1 MAPAAAVI
9 AGAGNGHDSGLG
21 EPLLANGGEKVQSAE
36 DKYWAD
42 IDQPEAL
49 DEPGDLEGGRRR
61 RPLLFRNKRVKRTF
75 LYPYRFLILARLI
88 AIIVFFIWRVKNNTG
103 DVEWLWAL
111 SVAGDVWFGFSW
123 LLNQLPRL
131 NPIKSIPDLAA
142 LEHQYAA
149 NDDGELP
156 GVDVFINT
164 ANPVDEPVLCTMNS
178 VLSILAADYPAEK
191 LACYLSDD
199 AGALVHYEALAD
211 TARFA
216 ALWVPFCRKHR
227 VEPRAPER
235 YFESEPP
242 CAADGGGSPGEFVE
256 DHRRVRREYEEFR
269 TRIGAIFDTVRRR
282 CDTCNAAAGRSG
294 SGGGVKATWM
304 ADGTQWPGAWIDPVE
319 NHMKGHYA
327 SIIQVVLEHPSRTPQ
342 LGQPASMD
350 SPIDLSTTDSR
361 LPMLVYVAREKHPT
375 SYDHQKKAGA
385 MNVQLRVSAL
395 LTNAPFIINFDCDH
409 YINNPKALRAAM
421 CFMLDPR
428 EGDDT
433 AFVQFPQRF
442 DGVDPTD
449 RYCNHNRVFFDGT
462 MLALNGL
469 QGPSYLGTGCMFRR
483 VALYGAEPPRQRPRR
498 RAIGDDVTVVEA
510 AASRSSIFG
519 NSTPFLESV
528 QHAFDENH
536 GRPIMAPPQPLD
548 ESVVAE
554 LLDVMS
560 CAYEAGTSWGRNIG
574 WVYNIATED
583 VATGFRMHRQGW
595 LSRLCTLEPAAFR
608 GTAPINLAER
618 LLQITRWSGGSLE
631 MFFSHNNPLLPATG
645 GGGWLHPLQ
654 RVAYL
659 NMTIYPVTSIF
670 IVLYGLCPVMWL
682 LPEELYIQRPF
693 TRYVAYLA
701 VVILMIHAIGAFE
714 IKWAGMTWTDWWRN
728 EQFFFVGATSAYPAA
743 VLYMAIKLVTGRGIR
758 FRITSKQQA
767 AADGGDEFA
776 DLYVFRWVPLLIPT
790 AVVFAANVGAIG
802 VALGKVVVFNAV
814 WRSAQVRHAAL
825 GLLFN
830 VWVVALLHPFAL
842 AVLGRRGKRP
852 AILWVVLPVAFV
864 VVALAYAALHSLL
877 ASFVQF

>member
-1 MAPAAAVI
+1 MAPAAVI
-9 AGAGNGHDSGLG
+9 AGAGNGAHDSGLG
-21 EPLLANGGEKVQSAE
+21 EVLLANGGGEKVQSAE
-36 DKYWAD
+36 DDKYWAD

-49 DEPGDLEGGRRR
+49 EPGDLEGGHC
-61 RPLLFRNKRVKRTF
+61 RPLLFRNKRVKRTI

-88 AIIVFFIWRVKNNTG
+88 AIILFFIWRVKKNTA

-142 LEHQYAA
+142 LERHYG
-149 NDDGELP
+149 NDDGDLP

-227 VEPRAPER
+227 VERRAPER
-235 YFESEPP
+235 YFEFEPP
-242 CAADGGGSPGEFVE
+242 CAA
-256 DHRRVRREYEEFR
+256 
-269 TRIGAIFDTVRRR
+269 
-282 CDTCNAAAGRSG
+282 AAGGSG
-294 SGGGVKATWM
+294 SGRGVNATWM
-304 ADGTQWPGAWIDPVE
+304 ADGTQWPGAWIDPAK

-327 SIIQVVLEHPSRTPQ
+327 SIIQVVLEQPSRTPQ
-342 LGQPASMD
+342 LGQPGSID

-395 LTNAPFIINFDCDH
+395 LSNAPFVINFDCDH

-428 EGDDT
+428 EGQDT

-483 VALYGAEPPRQRPRR
+483 AALYGAEPPRLR
-498 RAIGDDVTVVEA
+498 RAGDVTIA
-510 AASRSSIFG
+510 AASSSIFG
-519 NSTPFLESV
+519 DSMPFLEAV
-528 QHAFDENH
+528 QLATDDENH
-536 GRPIMAPPQPLD
+536 DRPIVVTPPPPLD
-548 ESVVAE
+548 ESIVAE

-560 CAYEAGTSWGRNIG
+560 CAYEAGTSWGRGIG

-583 VATGFRMHRQGW
+583 VATGFRMHPARVALEAVHPGARGVPRHGADQPRRAPPPDHPLVRRVPGDV
-595 LSRLCTLEPAAFR
+595 LLPQPPAHLCRRVAAPAAAR
-608 GTAPINLAER
+608 GVPQHDHLPGDLHLHRALRPLPGHVAVP
-618 LLQITRWSGGSLE
+618 GG
-631 MFFSHNNPLLPATG
+631 A
-645 GGGWLHPLQ
+645 LH
-654 RVAYL
+654 
-659 NMTIYPVTSIF
+659 
-670 IVLYGLCPVMWL
+670 
-682 LPEELYIQRPF
+682 
-693 TRYVAYLA
+693 
-701 VVILMIHAIGAFE
+701 
-714 IKWAGMTWTDWWRN
+714 
-728 EQFFFVGATSAYPAA
+728 PAA
-743 VLYMAIKLVTGRGIR
+743 VHEVRGVPRRGDPDDPRHRRLRDQVGGDDVDGLVEERAVLRRRNQRVPGRGAVHGDQAR
-758 FRITSKQQA
+758 HGERDPVQDHLEAAGGGRRRRVRRPVRVPVGA
-767 AADGGDEFA
+767 AADPDGPSLRRQRRRHRRGAGEGGRVQRGVE
-776 DLYVFRWVPLLIPT
+776 
-790 AVVFAANVGAIG
+790 VGAGEARRAGAPVQRVGRGAPPPVRAGGAGATREEAGHPVGRVACRLCGCCPG
-802 VALGKVVVFNAV
+802 VC
-814 WRSAQVRHAAL
+814 RSA
-825 GLLFN
+825 
-830 VWVVALLHPFAL
+830 
-842 AVLGRRGKRP
+842 
-852 AILWVVLPVAFV
+852 
-864 VVALAYAALHSLL
+864 
-877 ASFVQF
+877 